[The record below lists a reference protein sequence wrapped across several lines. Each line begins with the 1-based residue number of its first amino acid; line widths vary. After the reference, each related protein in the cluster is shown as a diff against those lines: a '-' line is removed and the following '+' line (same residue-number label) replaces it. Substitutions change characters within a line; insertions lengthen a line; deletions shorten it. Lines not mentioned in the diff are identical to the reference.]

1 MKTTAKTTTKTI
13 AKTSCMIRKLC
24 SIALVLFCTMSLQAR
39 SVLVATLYHTANDS
53 TSVYYGIEAFKKAY
67 DASTDG
73 DVITLSSGAF
83 TACAIKKEITIRGA
97 GMEAD
102 TINHIAPTIL
112 LGDCDIYFDNPS
124 PKSLTMEGIFFE
136 DWVRIGKY
144 GSTAE
149 YHPEDVHFIKCRM
162 NVIGSNNPSCSIRD
176 GSFTQCRIKRVMLIG
191 NASFYNCIVADFQGG
206 ILHGGSRSYGV
217 FEFVNCVVRGL
228 TTTTVPVYNS
238 IFYNCAL
245 NGSNPLDATNVAH
258 HCVGYYSGS
267 TENTNLF
274 SNLSAAVRETNHSF
288 TSAEAI
294 FKTFP
299 GGSANVTDTETFE
312 LQDSIK
318 TKYLGSDSTQVGIY
332 GGPAPFSPKTTLPV
346 VSRFKVASKSDESGK
361 LKVEMQV
368 NTPQ

>member
-1 MKTTAKTTTKTI
+1 MKRFI
-13 AKTSCMIRKLC
+13 CIYF
-24 SIALVLFCTMSLQAR
+24 ALFATMSLHAR

-53 TSVYYGIEAFKKAY
+53 TSVYYGIEAFKNAY
-67 DASTDG
+67 NASTDG

-83 TACAIKKEITIRGA
+83 TACSITKEITIRGA

-112 LGDCDIYFDNPS
+112 LGNFIISSDTPRSDYG
-124 PKSLTMEGIFFE
+124 LTMEGIYH
-136 DWVRIGKY
+136 D
-144 GSTAE
+144 GSIALGHVYNSSNI
-149 YHPEDVHFIKCRM
+149 YHCRSPHFIKCRF
-162 NVIGSNNPSCSIRD
+162 NDLETSSSYYNARYCYAFLID
-176 GSFTQCRIKRVMLIG
+176 ASFTQCRIKGEIVIYG
-191 NASFYNCIVADFQGG
+191 NASFYNCIVNA
-206 ILHGGSRSYGV
+206 LGSTSTTSNTANY
-217 FEFVNCVVRGL
+217 EFINCVVVGSFAS
-228 TTTTVPVYNS
+228 VHVNNS

-258 HCVGYYSGS
+258 HCVGRYSGS

-274 SNLSAAVRETNHSF
+274 SNLSAAMRETNHSF

-299 GGSANVTDTETFE
+299 GGSNNVTDQETFE

-318 TKYLGSDSTQVGIY
+318 TKYLGDDGTQVGIY
-332 GGPAPFSPKTTLPV
+332 GGPVPFSPKTTLPV

>member
-1 MKTTAKTTTKTI
+1 MKTTAKTTTKT
-13 AKTSCMIRKLC
+13 SRMIRKAC

-67 DASTDG
+67 DASTHG

-83 TACAIKKEITIRGA
+83 TACDITKEITIRGA

-112 LGDCDIYFDNPS
+112 LIDGEIEMWMLPYASPDPSPYQLSIEGIYFD
-124 PKSLTMEGIFFE
+124 GHIR
-136 DWVRIGKY
+136 VGRR
-144 GSTAE
+144 GSNSVYDLVDA
-149 YHPEDVHFIKCRM
+149 HFIKCRFFDIFSDLDGSDLI
-162 NVIGSNNPSCSIRD
+162 NV
-176 GSFTQCRIKRVMLIG
+176 SFTQCKVLSMHISG
-191 NASFYNCIVADFQGG
+191 NASLY
-206 ILHGGSRSYGV
+206 
-217 FEFVNCVVRGL
+217 NCVVIPDRSQNRAYNSNYEFINCVVVGSFAGEA
-228 TTTTVPVYNS
+228 VNNS
-238 IFYNCAL
+238 IFYNCVL
-245 NGSNPLDATNVAH
+245 YGTQSLSSTNVAY
-258 HCVGYYSGS
+258 HCVGCYGGS
-267 TENTNLF
+267 LENTNLF
-274 SNLSAAVRETNHSF
+274 SNLSEAMRETNHSF

-294 FKTFP
+294 FKTFS

-318 TKYLGSDSTQVGIY
+318 TKYLGDDGTQVGIY
-332 GGPAPFSPKTTLPV
+332 GGPVPFSPKTTLPV

>member
-1 MKTTAKTTTKTI
+1 MK
-13 AKTSCMIRKLC
+13 KLF
-24 SIALVLFCTMSLQAR
+24 AMATLFLVAMSLQAR

-53 TSVYYGIEAFKKAY
+53 TSVYYGIEAFKNAY
-67 DASTDG
+67 DASTHG

-83 TACAIKKEITIRGA
+83 TACDITKEITIRGA

-112 LGDCDIYFDNPS
+112 LGDFSIDAQTTSGYC
-124 PKSLTMEGIFFE
+124 LTMEG
-136 DWVRIGKY
+136 V
-144 GSTAE
+144 
-149 YHPEDVHFIKCRM
+149 YHDGTITLGYADYTYLSNCINPHFIKCRFE
-162 NVIGSNNPSCSIRD
+162 NIRTD
-176 GSFTQCRIKRVMLIG
+176 SSAPGGYATLIDASFTQCRIKGDISIYG
-191 NASFYNCIVADFQGG
+191 NASFYNCIVNEPS
-206 ILHGGSRSYGV
+206 SRSTNRNKANY
-217 FEFVNCVVRGL
+217 EFINCVVVGSFAGEA
-228 TTTTVPVYNS
+228 VNNS

-245 NGSNPLDATNVAH
+245 TGSNPLDATNVAH
-258 HCVGYYSGS
+258 HCVGYYYGGS

-274 SNLSAAVRETNHSF
+274 SNLSAAMRETNHSF
-288 TSAEAI
+288 TSADAI
-294 FKTFP
+294 FKTFI